1 MTAFVKELG
10 LTGLL
15 GLREVG
21 HSTMWAHRAPVRGVR
36 GGRTDH
42 GW

>member
-21 HSTMWAHRAPVRGVR
+21 GHPTMWAHRAPVRGVR
-36 GGRTDH
+36 GGRTDN
-42 GW
+42 G